1 MRKHLFIINPAAGKI
16 DASGNL
22 IAKINALDPSLDV
35 SYQLTKAPGHA
46 GELVKEALAS
56 HSDELSVYAC
66 GGDGTLFEV
75 VNGGAGDPR
84 FSVACIPVGT
94 GNDFIKSFPEY
105 TPEDFR
111 DIRKLVNGTFLP
123 IDSIKVGDYT
133 SVNIVSAGFDAITCK
148 NMAKYKTKPIIGGKN
163 AYNSALVECLLF
175 HRKHYLRVVAD
186 GEELSDGKK
195 PLLFAL
201 AANGRYYGG
210 GYKASPISVLDDGL
224 MDVITIP
231 TLSILKFARFVGVYR
246 RGEHIHNPKADFVKH
261 SVRRE
266 IQLFAPAPIPMNVD
280 GEIIDMRDPKITL
293 VSKSITV
300 ILPKK

>member
-1 MRKHLFIINPAAGKI
+1 MRKHLFIINPAAGKS
-16 DASGNL
+16 DASADL
-22 IAKINALDPSLDV
+22 IARINALDPSLDAA
-35 SYQLTKAPGHA
+35 YQLTKAPGHA
-46 GELVKEALAS
+46 GEIVKQALAS
-56 HSDELSVYAC
+56 HPGELSVYAC

-75 VNGGAGDPR
+75 VNGGAGNPR
-84 FSVACIPVGT
+84 FAVACVPVGT

-105 TPEDFR
+105 SPEDFR
-111 DIRKLVNGTFLP
+111 DVRKLVNGTLLP
-123 IDSIKVGDYT
+123 IDSIRVGDYT

-163 AYNSALVECLLF
+163 AYNTALAECLLF
-175 HRKHYLRVVAD
+175 HRRHYLRVVAD

-210 GYKASPISVLDDGL
+210 GYKASPISSLDDGL

-231 TLSILKFARFVGVYR
+231 TLSIPKFARFVGVFR
-246 RGEHIHNPKADFVKH
+246 RGEHVHNPKADFVSH

-266 IQLFAPAPIPMNVD
+266 MQFFAPAPSP
-280 GEIIDMRDPKITL
+280 
-293 VSKSITV
+293 
-300 ILPKK
+300 